1 MKKSHVVATG
11 LSASAVSTRVW
22 FVGQGSWSGMFCI
35 FSVYLVHM
43 TSRSALSQSIFFM
56 LI

>member
-1 MKKSHVVATG
+1 MKKSHVLATG
-11 LSASAVSTRVW
+11 LSASVSTLVW

-43 TSRSALSQSIFFM
+43 TSCSALSQSIFFV